1 MITWTNQAQSSRR
14 TKRRGRHPHHAL
26 APAFVRTAP
35 PGHHID
41 GHGLYLYVQ
50 PTGARSWIQRL
61 VIRGRRCEL
70 GLGTVALVSLAEA
83 REQAVANR
91 KLARAGGDPL
101 ADRRRV
107 QGTPT
112 FAEAATTMIDQK
124 RAGWKTPAQV
134 QAWRGSLERYA
145 FPRIGRRP
153 ISEVASADVLAIL
166 TPIWHTKPV
175 MAKTVKQRIHTVLEW
190 AIAMNLRTDN
200 PSDRVGPVLGPQRNI
215 VQHMRALPHREVAA
229 ALATVR
235 ASGAPPAVTLAF
247 ELLVL
252 TAARSG
258 EVRLAA
264 WDEMDTADHV
274 WTIPATRMK
283 MKRDHRVPLCGRGA
297 GDPRRRAD
305 ARRRP
310 ARVPQ
315 PERPAAGCPATA
327 PAARTLRHR
336 LRAAWIPVQLP
347 GLGGRGDEPSAR
359 GRRGGAGAQS
369 PESGRGGL
377 RPLGPVRAAAAA
389 HGRLGRLPHR
399 RTPTGGVVAAL
410 TPYRRWGLDPSRA
423 ATITPEDGDR
433 SHFVGWIEGRR

>member
-1 MITWTNQAQSSRR
+1 MESLIISYIMHGLLQRRLRPSRPAEPSAE
-14 TKRRGRHPHHAL
+14 GRHPHHTL

-70 GLGTVALVSLAEA
+70 GLGAVALVSLAEA

-91 KLARAGGDPL
+91 KLARSGGDPL

-112 FAEAATTMIDQK
+112 FAEAATTVIDQK

-200 PSDRVGPVLGPQRNI
+200 PSRPGRTGARSSAQHRAAHAGVAAPGGRRGARDGAGVRRAAGRHAGVRVLGADGRAVGRGPARRVGRDGYGRTRVDHPGHADEDEARPPGP
-215 VQHMRALPHREVAA
+215 A
-229 ALATVR
+229 VR
-235 ASGAPPAVTLAF
+235 A
-247 ELLVL
+247 
-252 TAARSG
+252 
-258 EVRLAA
+258 
-264 WDEMDTADHV
+264 
-274 WTIPATRMK
+274 
-283 MKRDHRVPLCGRGA
+283 GA

-305 ARRRP
+305 AWRRP

-336 LRAAWIPVQLP
+336 LRAAWIPIQLP
-347 GLGGRGDEPSAR
+347 GLGGRGDGPSAR
-359 GRRGGAGAQS
+359 GRRGGAGAQG
-369 PESGRGGL
+369 PESGRGSL
-377 RPLGPVRAAAAA
+377 RPLGLVRTAAAVDE
-389 HGRLGRLPHR
+389 RLGRLPQWSAR
-399 RTPTGGVVAAL
+399 AGVA
-410 TPYRRWGLDPSRA
+410 
-423 ATITPEDGDR
+423 
-433 SHFVGWIEGRR
+433 